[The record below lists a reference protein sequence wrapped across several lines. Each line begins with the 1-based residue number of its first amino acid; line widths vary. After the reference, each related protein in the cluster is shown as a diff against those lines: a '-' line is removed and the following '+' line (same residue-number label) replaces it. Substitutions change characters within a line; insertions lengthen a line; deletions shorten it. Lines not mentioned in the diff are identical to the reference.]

1 MAMSHITHTIHSIIL
16 CNDYVVR
23 GEVSVQDER
32 MKQVSM
38 NEELTPRVAGF
49 ALFISKQEEK

>member
-1 MAMSHITHTIHSIIL
+1 M
-16 CNDYVVR
+16 
-23 GEVSVQDER
+23 SVQDER
-32 MKQVSM
+32 MNQVSM